1 MFGLFKKKPIDAG
14 RLEFLSIACISS
26 QLRQNENATSSEM
39 AEAVKLWLKKGG
51 YELSSEQNF
60 AIQAASL
67 NISSSSEAKKA
78 LKNMYLEDD
87 LNGAKLHALRA
98 ILAKNKIFLFVA

>member
-26 QLRQNENATSSEM
+26 QLRQNGNLTSSEM
-39 AEAVKLWLKKGG
+39 TEAVNQWLKKGG
-51 YELSSEQNF
+51 YELSREQSF
-60 AIQAASL
+60 AIQTACL
-67 NISSSSEAKKA
+67 NISLSSEAKKA

-87 LNGAKLHALRA
+87 HNGAQLHALRV
-98 ILAKNKIFLFVA
+98 ILAKNEIFLFVD